1 MFNEPKI
8 LIIGAGA
15 AGISAAKRLLEKGLQ
30 NITILEAGD
39 RIGGRI
45 HTVEFAN
52 NVVELG
58 AQWVHGERGNIVFN
72 LAFPHKL
79 LDSSETLHDFSK
91 QIFVTPKGKI
101 IPQERSIELLKA
113 YYDISDRST
122 EDLKNATGSYG
133 EYFCN
138 EFYKILKEKSFAD
151 NEEAELFL
159 DWMHKFDNSIQCS
172 DTWFD
177 VSAKGIAEYWQCE
190 GNSLLNWKTHGYKTL
205 FDLLLNK
212 IPDSKETLMITEKI
226 KFNKEVSLIDYT
238 STNNV
243 IVKVKDG
250 SKYNAS
256 HVIFTASLGVLKEK
270 HSMMFLPSL
279 SERKQRA
286 IKGLNIG
293 TVNKVFLE
301 FPYTWW
307 TEKCAGFSLA
317 WTKEDKIQ
325 FLECHGHD
333 NAWLCDVF
341 AFFTVDYQPRVLCA
355 WVVRQSAK
363 YIETL
368 SDIDIIEGL
377 YLLLETFLGKSYNIP
392 RPDHMIR
399 SKWYTNSNFRGC
411 YSFQSMISEKLN
423 VQPKDLAEPIMS
435 PDNKPLILFAGEATH
450 DHYYS
455 TVHGAVESG
464 FREADRLLK
473 YQIIHGWLR
482 QTIND
487 FEKIRKLQT
496 MKIQPIGKPE
506 VVIIGAGI
514 AGLAAAKALE
524 DANFKNYLLLEAQE
538 QIGGRIQSILW
549 NENWIEY
556 GAQFLHGSQSKLA
569 NLCYEKQLLS
579 NIQCKDGEG
588 IFLSDNGFEIDSK
601 LVQEI
606 DNFVRN
612 ILEECEN
619 CENQEIQNNFENIG
633 RILRS
638 RFKNYLQQSN
648 DITDVKDI
656 KKGIFDWMTR
666 FLIIDNSCFTL
677 DELSLKGWGNFKF
690 VGGPEYLSFKAG
702 YNSILKFI
710 ADNLDPNNLRLNS
723 AVEVIE
729 WQQNININESEKS
742 IILTLSNEKQI
753 FTKCVIITC
762 SLGHLK
768 ENYQKMFVPPL
779 PCNYTLGI
787 ECLGFGLINK
797 IFLDF
802 GQSWWKPETKGFQ
815 FIWHKNNIN
824 VFSEKS
830 LATWT
835 KDLTGFDVLQNHQGV
850 LLGWVGGQGAS
861 IIETLS
867 EEEVATD
874 CLNLFKYFLKIDNIP
889 TVQRCVR
896 TQWNANKYIRG
907 SYSHISVNCDRK
919 KITPGTLA
927 EPIWGT
933 ITQQNCTKIV
943 PVIMFAGE
951 GTHDNFYSTTHGAYE
966 TGLNQAQTFLRY
978 HVNQF

>member
-45 HTVEFAN
+45 HTVEFAD

-58 AQWVHGERGNIVFN
+58 AQWVHGERGNVVFN

-79 LDSSETLHDFSK
+79 LDSSKILHDFNK

-101 IPQERSIELLKA
+101 IPQERSIESLKA
-113 YYDISDRST
+113 YYDISDRSM
-122 EDLKNATGSYG
+122 EDLKNAIGSYG

-138 EFYKILKEKSFAD
+138 EFYKIMKEKSFTD
-151 NEEAELFL
+151 KEEAELFL
-159 DWMHKFDNSIQCS
+159 DWFHKFDNSIQCS

-177 VSAKGIAEYWQCE
+177 VSAKGITEYWQCE
-190 GNSLLNWKTHGYKTL
+190 GDSLLNWKTHGYKTL

-226 KFNKEVSLIDYT
+226 KFNKEVFLIDYT

-286 IKGLNIG
+286 IKGLSIG

-301 FPYTWW
+301 FPYIWW
-307 TEKCAGFSLA
+307 KEECAGFSLA

-325 FLECHGHD
+325 FLESHGQD

-341 AFFTVDYQPRVLCA
+341 TFFTVDYQPRVLCA
-355 WVVRQSAK
+355 WVVRRGAK

-377 YLLLETFLGKSYNIP
+377 YLLLETFLGKSHNIP

-399 SKWYTNSNFRGC
+399 SNWYTNSNFRGC
-411 YSFQSMISEKLN
+411 YTFQSMMSEKLN
-423 VQPKDLAEPIMS
+423 VRPKDLAEPIMS
-435 PDNKPLILFAGEATH
+435 SDNKPLILFAGEATH

-464 FREADRLLK
+464 FREADRLLQ
-473 YQIIHGWLR
+473 YQRIHGWLR

-487 FEKIRKLQT
+487 FEKIRKIQT

-538 QIGGRIQSILW
+538 QIGGRIQSTSW

-556 GAQFLHGSQSKLA
+556 GAQFLHGGQSKLA
-569 NLCYEKQLLS
+569 KLCNEKQLLS

-588 IFLSDNGFEIDSK
+588 VFLSENGLEIDLK
-601 LVQEI
+601 LVEEI

-619 CENQEIQNNFENIG
+619 RENQEIQNNFENIG

-638 RFKNYLQQSN
+638 RFRNYLQQSN
-648 DITDVKDI
+648 DITEIKDI

-690 VGGPEYLSFKAG
+690 VGGPEYLSFKTE
-702 YNSILKFI
+702 YSSILKLI
-710 ADNLDPNNLRLNS
+710 ADNLDPNNLYLNS

-742 IILTLSNEKQI
+742 IVLTLSDERQI

-768 ENYQKMFVPPL
+768 ENYQNMFVPPL
-779 PCNYTLGI
+779 PFNYTLGI

-802 GQSWWKPETKGFQ
+802 GHSWWKSETKGFQ

-867 EEEVATD
+867 EEEVAND
-874 CLNLFKYFLKIDNIP
+874 CLNLFKYFLKVDNIP
-889 TVQRCVR
+889 KVQRCIR

-978 HVNQF
+978 YVN